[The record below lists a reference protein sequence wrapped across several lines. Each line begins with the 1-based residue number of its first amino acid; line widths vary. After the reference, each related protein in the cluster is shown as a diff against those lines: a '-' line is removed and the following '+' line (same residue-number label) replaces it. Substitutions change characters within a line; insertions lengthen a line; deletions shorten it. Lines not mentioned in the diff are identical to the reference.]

1 MKWTISYYNESVE
14 DTVLALPSGLRGR
27 YFRLID
33 LMIDNGA
40 NLGGNRTKHI
50 ESDLFEL
57 RIRGKEGIARV
68 MYCTMV
74 DKKIVMLHC
83 FTKKTQK
90 TPKKDLNIARNRLK
104 EVKSK

>member
-1 MKWTISYYNESVE
+1 MKWTISYYDESVE
-14 DTVLALPSGLRGR
+14 DAVLALPCGLRGR
-27 YFRLID
+27 YFRLAD

-50 ESDLFEL
+50 EGDLFEL

-74 DKKIVMLHC
+74 GKRIVMLHC

-90 TPKKDLNIARNRLK
+90 TPKKDLKIAKKRLR
-104 EVKSK
+104 EVK

>member
-14 DTVLALPSGLRGR
+14 NAVLALPNGLRER
-27 YFRLID
+27 YFRLTD

-50 ESDLFEL
+50 EDSLFEL
-57 RIRGKEGIARV
+57 RVRGKEGIARV
-68 MYCTMV
+68 MYCTV
-74 DKKIVMLHC
+74 VNQKIVMLHC

-90 TPKKDLNIARNRLK
+90 TPKKDLKMARKRLK
-104 EVKSK
+104 EVK